1 MTTGAVPVPVDER
14 LASSA
19 GEGAYGTNEHWH
31 NSQGDQRGYSLST
44 MRKIEA
50 DLPTLN
56 ALESN
61 PFPPAGR
68 Y

>member
-1 MTTGAVPVPVDER
+1 MPVPVDER

-19 GEGAYGTNEHWH
+19 GERDYEINEHCH
-31 NSQGDQRGYSLST
+31 KGQVDQRGNLLGT
-44 MRKIEA
+44 MRKIKA
-50 DLPTLN
+50 DLPTLS
-56 ALESN
+56 ALVSN